1 MFSWK
6 VISVEWYTWFSIL
19 GGSTLLGAIVMD
31 IYARIKYN
39 GKKVLDKNKKE
50 KEEKEQKIISD
61 IVDKSMET
69 VKKDIAQIN
78 VKLDG
83 IKTDLD
89 SNKSATVTGLRT
101 DLMILRDRFRA
112 QGFASRND
120 KAAWEQLY

>member
-1 MFSWK
+1 
-6 VISVEWYTWFSIL
+6 
-19 GGSTLLGAIVMD
+19 MD

-78 VKLDG
+78 TKLDG

-89 SNKSATVTGLRT
+89 ANKSATVTGLRT
-101 DLMILRDRFRA
+101 DLMILRDRFRD

-120 KAAWEQLY
+120 KAAWEQLYKEYARFGGNHFKEYVNQWKDEIEELPTD

>member
-1 MFSWK
+1 
-6 VISVEWYTWFSIL
+6 
-19 GGSTLLGAIVMD
+19 MD

-101 DLMILRDRFRA
+101 DLMILRDRFRD

-120 KAAWEQLY
+120 KAA